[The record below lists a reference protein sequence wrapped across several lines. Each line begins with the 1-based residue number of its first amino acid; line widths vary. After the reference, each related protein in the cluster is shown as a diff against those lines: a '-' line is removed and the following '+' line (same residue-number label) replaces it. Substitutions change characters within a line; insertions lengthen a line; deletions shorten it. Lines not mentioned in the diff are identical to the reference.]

1 MGSAYILICL
11 PVLEE
16 PRWICPQS
24 RLVCL
29 SGRAV
34 LSLTVSNTATCPL
47 SAVCVCE
54 TYIGK
59 PFGTRVVPQFTTEVA
74 KPLTQ

>member
-1 MGSAYILICL
+1 MADRALIANL
-11 PVLEE
+11 IVA
-16 PRWICPQS
+16 ITIVGFSQNFF
-24 RLVCL
+24 VQ
-29 SGRAV
+29 
-34 LSLTVSNTATCPL
+34 ATL
-47 SAVCVCE
+47 CVCE

>member
-1 MGSAYILICL
+1 M
-11 PVLEE
+11 P
-16 PRWICPQS
+16 
-24 RLVCL
+24 LVGALLGGANVC
-29 SGRAV
+29 
-34 LSLTVSNTATCPL
+34 
-47 SAVCVCE
+47 VCVCE

>member
-1 MGSAYILICL
+1 VGAAVSVLHIQHIHDSDRSFRACVLRGRIWSVYSLALAYQ
-11 PVLEE
+11 V
-16 PRWICPQS
+16 
-24 RLVCL
+24 
-29 SGRAV
+29 
-34 LSLTVSNTATCPL
+34 T

>member
-1 MGSAYILICL
+1 MGLKAFKIC
-11 PVLEE
+11 EN
-16 PRWICPQS
+16 S
-24 RLVCL
+24 
-29 SGRAV
+29 
-34 LSLTVSNTATCPL
+34 
-47 SAVCVCE
+47 VCE

>member
-1 MGSAYILICL
+1 
-11 PVLEE
+11 LELTKTA
-16 PRWICPQS
+16 PGW
-24 RLVCL
+24 
-29 SGRAV
+29 
-34 LSLTVSNTATCPL
+34 SLCNSNMR
-47 SAVCVCE
+47 VCVCE

>member
-1 MGSAYILICL
+1 MVMFVYIW
-11 PVLEE
+11 V
-16 PRWICPQS
+16 
-24 RLVCL
+24 
-29 SGRAV
+29 A
-34 LSLTVSNTATCPL
+34 
-47 SAVCVCE
+47 CVCE